1 MFRNILHRPSPAVVL
16 ALLALFVALGGTAV
30 AAGVVP
36 PLAKRALVADNAKAL
51 QGKTAAQLLAAPA
64 KKAVEAD
71 RVDGM
76 HAEQIGALPS
86 PATTAG
92 GLVTVKSAPWTISP
106 RSYSPATAMCDAGQK
121 AISGGWRDP
130 GGYGAN
136 FESYPTAA
144 GDGWTTWIYIYSD
157 APGTQS
163 GTAYAVCLK

>member
-71 RVDGM
+71 KVDGM
-76 HAEQIGALPS
+76 HAEQIGSLPS
-86 PATTAG
+86 PASTAAGMVAVKTAG
-92 GLVTVKSAPWTISP
+92 WTINP
-106 RSYSPATAMCDAGQK
+106 RSYSPATVTCDAGQK
-121 AISGGWRDP
+121 AIGGGWSDP
-130 GGYGAN
+130 GGWGTSY
-136 FESYPTAA
+136 ESYPTAA
-144 GDGWTTWIYIYSD
+144 GDGWTTWIYIQS
-157 APGTQS
+157 AAGTAQS
-163 GTAYAVCLK
+163 GTAYAICLK